1 MPKPKGL
8 SEERIKRVTLKID
21 EDGRTVTAKFAT
33 LGVRDLDGDIIE
45 AGAIGE
51 QNVFLGAW
59 NHDQRT
65 LPPGVGTT
73 YESKDAA
80 LFRGNFLDTT
90 SGRDHYET
98 LKAAD
103 GLDSSLMEWSFR
115 FFVTEGAYELQD
127 EEESFIIRK
136 ARVTHVAPVESGAGI
151 DTRTVDIKCV
161 GCGAKASQP
170 EVPTCTHCG
179 AKAGHEQ
186 AAADTTSIDYEKL
199 ATAVATAVV
208 TAMSQSPKGGCGGG
222 CGGGKGVAQKGDTL
236 GSLIRT
242 LRDEKELT
250 NDDLAEA
257 AGVSVSTIGQILGG
271 TLVCPKASRLE
282 ALAQKLDVKL
292 SWLVAAAEADGCGS
306 YEEDDPKQAADPEP
320 EKAANPPGDLPET
333 KSDNP
338 ADDPPSDDPPEGSL
352 EHQVQAIMSGFPGLP
367 PDIDP
372 AIAAF
377 ENYQQAIAAK
387 E

>member
-8 SEERIKRVTLKID
+8 SEERVKRFTLKID
-21 EDGRTVTAKFAT
+21 EEDRTVTAKFAT

-65 LPPGVGTT
+65 LPPGVGAT

-80 LFRGNFLDTT
+80 LFKGNFLDTT

-103 GLDSSLMEWSFR
+103 GLDSGLMEWSFR

-127 EEESFIIRK
+127 EEESFVIRK

-161 GCGAKASQP
+161 GCEAKANQP

-186 AAADTTSIDYEKL
+186 ANAGPTSIDYEKL

-208 TAMSQSPKGGCGGG
+208 TAMSQNC
-222 CGGGKGVAQKGDTL
+222 
-236 GSLIRT
+236 
-242 LRDEKELT
+242 
-250 NDDLAEA
+250 
-257 AGVSVSTIGQILGG
+257 
-271 TLVCPKASRLE
+271 
-282 ALAQKLDVKL
+282 
-292 SWLVAAAEADGCGS
+292 
-306 YEEDDPKQAADPEP
+306 
-320 EKAANPPGDLPET
+320 
-333 KSDNP
+333 
-338 ADDPPSDDPPEGSL
+338 
-352 EHQVQAIMSGFPGLP
+352 
-367 PDIDP
+367 
-372 AIAAF
+372 
-377 ENYQQAIAAK
+377 
-387 E
+387 

>member
-161 GCGAKASQP
+161 GCEAKTSQP

-271 TLVCPKASRLE
+271 TLVCPRHPGWRRWHRSWTSSSPGWSRLPKLTAVGAMRKTIPSRPPTQSLRRQPTLRAICRRPNLTTPRTIRPRTIRLKE
-282 ALAQKLDVKL
+282 A
-292 SWLVAAAEADGCGS
+292 WNTR
-306 YEEDDPKQAADPEP
+306 YKQ
-320 EKAANPPGDLPET
+320 
-333 KSDNP
+333 S
-338 ADDPPSDDPPEGSL
+338 
-352 EHQVQAIMSGFPGLP
+352 
-367 PDIDP
+367 
-372 AIAAF
+372 
-377 ENYQQAIAAK
+377 
-387 E
+387 